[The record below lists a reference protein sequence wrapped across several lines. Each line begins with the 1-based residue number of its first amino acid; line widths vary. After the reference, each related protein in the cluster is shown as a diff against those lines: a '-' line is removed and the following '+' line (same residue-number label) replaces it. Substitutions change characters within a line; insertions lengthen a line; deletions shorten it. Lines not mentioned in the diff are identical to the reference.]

1 MEDTLSKT
9 AGHHRDYTGAKMG
22 MWLFL
27 FTEMLLFGGMFI
39 LYSVYRF
46 EFAAAFH
53 TAAKELDRTIGAV
66 NTLILLT
73 SSLTMALSIVALKKG
88 NNNLSL
94 VLQALTILLGAAF
107 LGNKYMEWGGK
118 IHHGIYPNSEYLL
131 SLGKG
136 QVLFYGL
143 YFVMTGLHA
152 LHVVIGVGVFVFIFY
167 FTLSGSVATD
177 NSVKLEN
184 SGLYWHLVD
193 IIWVYLFPL
202 FYLIT

>member
-1 MEDTLSKT
+1 MENILKKT
-9 AGHHRDYTGAKMG
+9 AEHHRDYIGAKMG

-39 LYSVYRF
+39 LYAIYRF
-46 EFAAAFH
+46 KYPVDFH
-53 TAAKELDRTIGAV
+53 TAAKELDTTLGAV

-73 SSLTMALSIVALKKG
+73 SSLTMALSIVALHKG
-88 NNNLSL
+88 NKRLSL
-94 VLQALTILLGAAF
+94 VLQAVTMLLGAAF
-107 LGNKYMEWGGK
+107 LGNKYMEWGAK
-118 IHHGIYPNSEYLL
+118 IHHGIYPNSAYLL

-136 QVLFYGL
+136 QILFYGL
-143 YFVMTGLHA
+143 YFVMTGLHG
-152 LHVVIGVGVFVFIFY
+152 LHVLIGIGVFSFIFY
-167 FTLSGSVATD
+167 FTVSGAVASD

-184 SGLYWHLVD
+184 AGLYWHLVD